1 MKYFVCFVTG
11 LLLSTASVSA
21 QDDTT
26 MDAETVET
34 AETIAPTEPAP
45 APSDTSEEKRGA
57 YYRKV
62 QGWLWLEAFAGPS
75 SYDPDKFGSLDFG
88 GASDNAPRLKGPEYG
103 FAIGTAFGG
112 PFFLGFF
119 YRQANYSQ
127 YKLMKTG
134 LDMQGNLRF
143 IPYVHPIFRA
153 SIGYA
158 KIFGGT
164 PYAGLPDPDSAGV
177 SFTGGVGVRIPI
189 VRWMSFAAT
198 FDWTF
203 VALALRGASGG
214 SSWISGQQF
223 GATFALSFHF
233 IGVRKN

>member
-1 MKYFVCFVTG
+1 MKYVAMISSALMF
-11 LLLSTASVSA
+11 LSASAFA
-21 QDDTT
+21 QDESATL
-26 MDAETVET
+26 E
-34 AETIAPTEPAP
+34 APAAAPAEPAP
-45 APSDTSEEKRGA
+45 EAAEEEKDKRGP
-57 YYRKV
+57 YYKKV

-75 SYDPDKFGSLDFG
+75 SYDPDQFGSLDFG
-88 GASDNAPRLKGPEYG
+88 GTTENAPRLKGPEAG
-103 FAIGTAFGG
+103 FAVGTAFGG

-153 SIGYA
+153 SIGFA
-158 KIFGGT
+158 KIFDGS
-164 PYAGLPDPDSAGV
+164 PYANLPDPDSAGV

-189 VRWMSFAAT
+189 VRWMSFATT

-223 GATFALSFHF
+223 GATFALTFHF

>member
-1 MKYFVCFVTG
+1 MKYAVITMSA
-11 LLLSTASVSA
+11 LLLYGPRASA
-21 QDDTT
+21 QEE
-26 MDAETVET
+26 AG
-34 AETIAPTEPAP
+34 ALPEPAP
-45 APSDTSEEKRGA
+45 AAAPTAQPEDSEKERSP

-75 SYDPDKFGSLDFG
+75 SYDPDQFGSLNFG
-88 GASDNAPRLKGPEYG
+88 SGNQQNAPRLKGPEYG
-103 FAIGTAFGG
+103 FAVGTAFGG

-119 YRQANYSQ
+119 YRQANYDQ
-127 YKLMKTG
+127 YKLRKTG

-158 KIFGGT
+158 QVFDGN
-164 PYAGLPDPDSAGV
+164 PYGLTNVDSGGV
-177 SFTGGVGVRIPI
+177 SFTGGLGVRIPI
-189 VRWMSFAAT
+189 VRWMSFATT

-203 VALALRGASGG
+203 IALSLRGDEG
-214 SSWISGQQF
+214 SSWVTGQQF
-223 GATFALSFHF
+223 GATFALTFHF

>member
-1 MKYFVCFVTG
+1 MRHAFWMVAG
-11 LLLSTASVSA
+11 LLVFGGTASA
-21 QDDTT
+21 Q
-26 MDAETVET
+26 EEVGTVHEPEPT
-34 AETIAPTEPAP
+34 AEPAAAP
-45 APSDTSEEKRGA
+45 AAEASKEEKKRGP

-62 QGWLWLEAFAGPS
+62 QGWLWLEGFAGPS
-75 SYDPDKFGSLDFG
+75 SFDPDQFGSLDFAG
-88 GASDNAPRLKGPEYG
+88 TNQNAPRLKGPEYG

-112 PFFLGFF
+112 PFFLGWF
-119 YRQANYSQ
+119 YRQADYGD
-127 YKLMKTG
+127 YKLLKTG
-134 LDMQGNLRF
+134 IDMQGNLRF

-158 KIFGGT
+158 KIFDGS
-164 PYAGLPDPDSAGV
+164 PYANLADPDSAGV

-203 VALALRGASGG
+203 VALALRGAGGG

>member
-1 MKYFVCFVTG
+1 MKHALIVMSV
-11 LLLSTASVSA
+11 LLLYGPRAAA
-21 QDDTT
+21 QQEPGAVTEPT
-26 MDAETVET
+26 PNSET
-34 AETIAPTEPAP
+34 AQAP
-45 APSDTSEEKRGA
+45 ATEAKPADDKDERGP

-75 SYDPDKFGSLDFG
+75 SYDPDQFGSLDFG
-88 GASDNAPRLKGPEYG
+88 AGTDNAPRLKGPEYG
-103 FAIGTAFGG
+103 FAVGTAFGG
-112 PFFLGFF
+112 PFFLGWF
-119 YRQANYSQ
+119 YRQADYGD

-143 IPYVHPIFRA
+143 IPYVHPILRA

-158 KIFGGT
+158 KTFSGN
-164 PYAGLPDPDSAGV
+164 PYGSSLTNVDSGGV

-189 VRWMSFAAT
+189 VRWISFATT

-203 VALALRGASGG
+203 VALSLRGDEGN
-214 SSWISGQQF
+214 SWISGQQF

-233 IGVRKN
+233 IGVRRN

>member
-1 MKYFVCFVTG
+1 MKYVAMISSAMMF
-11 LLLSTASVSA
+11 LSATALA
-21 QDDTT
+21 QDDVSA
-26 MDAETVET
+26 AE
-34 AETIAPTEPAP
+34 AAGAAP
-45 APSDTSEEKRGA
+45 AEATPEAAKEEGDDRGP
-57 YYRKV
+57 YYKKV

-75 SYDPDKFGSLDFG
+75 SYDPDQFGSLDFSG
-88 GASDNAPRLKGPEYG
+88 TSENAPRLKGPEYG
-103 FAIGTAFGG
+103 FAVGTAFGG

-153 SIGYA
+153 SIGFA
-158 KIFGGT
+158 KIFDGS
-164 PYAGLPDPDSAGV
+164 PYANLPNPDSAGV
-177 SFTGGVGVRIPI
+177 SFTGGLGVRIPI
-189 VRWMSFAAT
+189 VRWISFATT

-203 VALALRGASGG
+203 VAMALRGASGG
-214 SSWISGQQF
+214 SNWISGQQF
-223 GATFALSFHF
+223 GATFALTFHF

>member
-1 MKYFVCFVTG
+1 MKYVAMISSALMF
-11 LLLSTASVSA
+11 LSASAFA
-21 QDDTT
+21 QDDSATT
-26 MDAETVET
+26 
-34 AETIAPTEPAP
+34 APPAAAP
-45 APSDTSEEKRGA
+45 AEAAPEAAKEEEDKRGP
-57 YYRKV
+57 YYKKV

-75 SYDPDKFGSLDFG
+75 SYDPDQFGSLDFG
-88 GASDNAPRLKGPEYG
+88 GTTDNAPRLKGPEAG
-103 FAIGTAFGG
+103 FAVGTAFGG

-153 SIGYA
+153 SIGFA
-158 KIFGGT
+158 KIFDGS
-164 PYAGLPDPDSAGV
+164 PYANLPDPDSAGV

-189 VRWMSFAAT
+189 VRWMSFATT

-203 VALALRGASGG
+203 LALALRGATGG
-214 SSWISGQQF
+214 RSCISGQQF
-223 GATFALSFHF
+223 GATFALTFHF